1 MDEIEQCIQITH
13 CFICDTEFD
22 VRKKQKHHPAKDH
35 GYDGMVCRWCLHTT
49 IRNRQR
55 DYRDRARKVKTF
67 GNLTRKQIF
76 QAFVE
81 NSFSC
86 KDCGVICDFKHRS
99 KRQLTI
105 DHVYPLSLGG
115 MNIKENITVLCTHC
129 HRKKDN
135 YKGPKLCLDLL
146 QPIELDLYSLDG

>member
-1 MDEIEQCIQITH
+1 MQELEQCLKITH
-13 CFICDTEFD
+13 CFICEHEFD
-22 VRKKQKHHPAKDH
+22 STKKHKHYAAKDH

-55 DYRDRARKVKTF
+55 DYRDRARKAKTF

-76 QAFVE
+76 QVFVE
-81 NSFSC
+81 SAFSC
-86 KDCGVICDFKHRS
+86 KHCGVLCNFTNKSRH
-99 KRQLTI
+99 QLTL

-115 MNIKENITVLCTHC
+115 MNIKENIEVLCVGC

-135 YKGPKLCLDLL
+135 YKGTKLNLDSVHS
-146 QPIELDLYSLDG
+146 IELGLYSLNE